1 MMPSQETAREEAV
14 MKYRKLGNTDI
25 EVPVVIFG
33 AWAIGG
39 WYWGGAD
46 DKVSTAAIE
55 KALDVGMNCFDTAP
69 GYGNGHSEK
78 VLGRAL
84 KGKRNEAIIATK
96 CGLRWDDSE
105 GHFFF
110 EATDSSGNVRRIYR
124 NLSRDSIRY
133 ECEQS
138 LKRLQTD
145 VIDLYQC
152 HWPDETTP
160 LEETMEALIKLKKDG
175 KIRAIGVSNFTT
187 EMMEECLK
195 FDDIASDQPKYN
207 LLRRDIEKDVLP
219 FCRERNIGV
228 ISYGPIAQGLLT
240 GKVAMDRKFH
250 KDDLREKFQVWFK
263 PANRK
268 RVVDILPNM
277 KPVADK
283 YGVTLAQLAINWVI
297 GEPGITSAIA
307 GARNPEQV
315 AENAKAGDFEL
326 SQEDRALLRK
336 EFEALGPPLE

>member
-1 MMPSQETAREEAV
+1 
-14 MKYRKLGNTDI
+14 MKYRKLGNSDI

-55 KALDVGMNCFDTAP
+55 KALDVGINCFDTAP
-69 GYGNGHSEK
+69 GYGNGHSEE

-84 KGKRNEAIIATK
+84 EGKRQQVVIATK

-110 EATDSSGNVRRIYR
+110 ETTDSSGNVRRVYR
-124 NLSRDSIRY
+124 NLSRDSIIY

-138 LKRLQTD
+138 LERLKTD
-145 VIDLYQC
+145 FIDLYQC

-160 LEETMEALIKLKKDG
+160 LEETMEALIKLKKEG

-187 EMMEECLK
+187 EMIRECLRYN
-195 FDDIASDQPKYN
+195 DIASDQPKYN
-207 LLRRDIEKDVLP
+207 LLARDIEKDVLP
-219 FCRERNIGV
+219 FCKEHNIGI

-240 GKVAMDRKFH
+240 GKVTMDRKFH
-250 KDDLREKFQVWFK
+250 KDDLREKFQTWFQ
-263 PANRK
+263 PANKK
-268 RVVDILPNM
+268 RVIDLLSDIEPIA
-277 KPVADK
+277 KRYDA
-283 YGVTLAQLAINWVI
+283 TLGQLSINWVI
-297 GEPGITSAIA
+297 GEPGITGAIV

-315 AENAKAGDFEL
+315 AENAKGADFEL
-326 SQEDRALLRK
+326 SKEDRALLRK
-336 EFEALGPPLE
+336 KFEELAPPLE